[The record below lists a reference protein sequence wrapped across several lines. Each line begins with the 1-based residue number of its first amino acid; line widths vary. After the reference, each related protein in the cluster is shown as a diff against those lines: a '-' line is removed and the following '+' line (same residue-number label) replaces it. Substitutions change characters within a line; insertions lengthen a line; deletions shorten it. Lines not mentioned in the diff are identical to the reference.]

1 MLPGQFAP
9 TWFFN
14 VSPTTVFDIVVDI
27 TRNNTARYG
36 IKDLDAQ
43 LYDGTKPV
51 RSGTDFSVTDLSGGD
66 YKLIISGDS
75 FVSRAD
81 CNSYSGDIKLTAVP
95 VPAAAWLFL
104 SGLAGMGLTARPRP
118 AHLNLRAA

>member
-1 MLPGQFAP
+1 M
-9 TWFFN
+9 
-14 VSPTTVFDIVVDI
+14 
-27 TRNNTARYG
+27 

-51 RSGTDFSVTDLSGGD
+51 GSGTDFSKTDLSGGD

-75 FVSRAD
+75 FVSGAD
-81 CNSYSGDIKLTAVP
+81 CSSYSGNIKLTAVP

-104 SGLAGMGLTARPRP
+104 SGLAGMGLTAPP
-118 AHLNLRAA
+118 ATSRQNLRAA

>member
-1 MLPGQFAP
+1 MRPGQFAT

-27 TRNNTARYG
+27 TSNNTARYG
-36 IKDLDAQ
+36 IKDVDAQ

-51 RSGTDFSVTDLSGGD
+51 ESGTDFSVTDLSGGD

-75 FVSRAD
+75 FVSEAD
-81 CNSYSGDIKLTAVP
+81 CSSYSG
-95 VPAAAWLFL
+95 L
-104 SGLAGMGLTARPRP
+104 S
-118 AHLNLRAA
+118 H